1 MTDLPLLIGS
11 GGLYAVAGALAV
23 AAVKAG
29 PGPRASVD
37 CAPVARLHVSDLEE
51 VPVSAGPAD
60 LEAAGL
66 DLTYVYCPAEF
77 RVTPHLTVVDGELC
91 CWRCPEGEAA

>member
-1 MTDLPLLIGS
+1 MIDLLYVGS
-11 GGLYAVAGALAV
+11 GGCFAVAGALAV

-29 PGPRASVD
+29 PGPRASSAS
-37 CAPVARLHVSDLEE
+37 APVARLHVSALEE
-51 VPVSAGPAD
+51 VPATAGPVD

-66 DLTYVYCPAEF
+66 DLTYVYCPAEL
-77 RVTPHLTVVDGELC
+77 RVTPHLRLVGGELC